1 MIKLPLTIV
10 ACLLGTLHA
19 AHGQTF
25 NYVNVDTTQFNAAI
39 ASVFSGTRRPP
50 GYGYPLQFEVQR
62 DGNDF
67 VATILLADDT
77 LYYTGW
83 NRANT
88 HGNSLKLLWSDSLS
102 DLASQ
107 VDALGTQFNASGANW
122 YVANFAAVPYGN
134 KIRYF
139 QLVAQD

>member
-1 MIKLPLTIV
+1 MIQLPLTVV
-10 ACLLGTLHA
+10 ACLLGTIQA
-19 AHGQTF
+19 ASAQTF
-25 NYVNVDTTQFNAAI
+25 NYLNVDTNQFNAGI
-39 ASVFSGTRRPP
+39 ASVFSGTQRPP
-50 GYGYPLQFEVQR
+50 GYGYPLQFEVHR
-62 DGNDF
+62 NGNGF

-88 HGNSLKLLWSDSLS
+88 HGNSLKLLWSDSLT

-107 VDALGTQFNASGANW
+107 IEALGTQFNTGGANW
-122 YVANFAAVPYGN
+122 YVANFAAVSYAG
-134 KIRYF
+134 KVRYF